1 MAAAHLA
8 ATKSFSTNRQTNAN
22 PKEDSAS
29 GAPPRRANETA
40 ATTEAKDDENGVA
53 GVGFGGFSSPAPSPS
68 LSAVVSSMDLG
79 LRASLAQ
86 IAGKETKAVLHD
98 HVDAL
103 FGPYN
108 RYRSATEKARGA
120 KSFDEFR
127 GIAGDYPGSDVC
139 GNASVA
145 PLDALGR

>member
-1 MAAAHLA
+1 
-8 ATKSFSTNRQTNAN
+8 
-22 PKEDSAS
+22 
-29 GAPPRRANETA
+29 
-40 ATTEAKDDENGVA
+40 
-53 GVGFGGFSSPAPSPS
+53 
-68 LSAVVSSMDLG
+68 MDLG

-103 FGPYN
+103 LGHYN
-108 RYRSATEKARGA
+108 QYRSATEKARGA

-145 PLDALGR
+145 PLDALRYLVVEAAAFGAGLHAAEKLGERYDLLHASRDAFEA